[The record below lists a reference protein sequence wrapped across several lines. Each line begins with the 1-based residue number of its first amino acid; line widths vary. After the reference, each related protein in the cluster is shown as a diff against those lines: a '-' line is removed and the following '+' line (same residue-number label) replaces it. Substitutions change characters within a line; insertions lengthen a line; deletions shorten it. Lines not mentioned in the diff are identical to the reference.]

1 MIDNSNRTRS
11 GLCRSQE
18 EDDPSKYFGSNSIS
32 RNNIRLC
39 LPPKEDNHIEYS
51 PFLTVLQSDNDSVW
65 AW

>member
-1 MIDNSNRTRS
+1 MS

-18 EDDPSKYFGSNSIS
+18 ENDPSKYVGNNSVS
-32 RNNIRLC
+32 RNNIHLC
-39 LPPKEDNHIEYS
+39 LSLEEDDHIEYS